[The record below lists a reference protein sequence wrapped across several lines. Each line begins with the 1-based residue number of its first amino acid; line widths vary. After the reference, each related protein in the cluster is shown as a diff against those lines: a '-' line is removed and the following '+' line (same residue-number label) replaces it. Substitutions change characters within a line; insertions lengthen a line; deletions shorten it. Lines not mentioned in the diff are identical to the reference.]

1 MASRANRASQGKI
14 IPSFL
19 TAKEPCKVT
28 GLEDVKVKK
37 VTASSYHSVSLTDE
51 GELCVWG
58 SNKHGQLVSK
68 ETFLVEPQKIDAHFF
83 SGEKIGA
90 VWSGWTH
97 VVAQTAWRAQVTT
110 DSSSAQVTMQADN
123 RKRAPAWTVREV
135 LDLIAIWGE
144 DSVLAELRSKRRNA
158 KTFEKIS
165 KGMMERG
172 HNRDSDQCRVK
183 VKELRQTKEANGPS
197 GSEPRTCR
205 FYAELH
211 AILGGAA
218 TTTPP
223 VIVDSGSGIVSS
235 ATPEDSADGGEEEE
249 EEEEDEL
256 AESTQ
261 HSVLPNSQDLFLT
274 LTEVPSQPSIQD
286 PDPME
291 GTSAAANSSSLPPPS
306 RRLSQIRRRKK
317 KTQDEM
323 FSEIMES
330 SRSDRAHLNEWKET
344 VSKYRKEASERED
357 RRDQR
362 EDMRDQREERRDAR
376 DERWRQE
383 DQRRQDATLGLLRE
397 QTDML
402 RRLVELQE

>member
-1 MASRANRASQGKI
+1 
-14 IPSFL
+14 
-19 TAKEPCKVT
+19 
-28 GLEDVKVKK
+28 
-37 VTASSYHSVSLTDE
+37 
-51 GELCVWG
+51 
-58 SNKHGQLVSK
+58 
-68 ETFLVEPQKIDAHFF
+68 
-83 SGEKIGA
+83 
-90 VWSGWTH
+90 
-97 VVAQTAWRAQVTT
+97 
-110 DSSSAQVTMQADN
+110 MQADN

-135 LDLIAIWGE
+135 LDLIAVWGE

-172 HNRDSDQCRVK
+172 HNRDSEQCRVK
-183 VKELRQTKEANGPS
+183 VKELRQAYQKTKEANGRS

-235 ATPEDSADGGEEEE
+235 ATPEDSADGGEEKEE
-249 EEEEDEL
+249 DEDEL

-274 LTEVPSQPSIQD
+274 LTEVPSQASQASTQD
-286 PDPME
+286 SDPME

-317 KTQDEM
+317 RMRDEM

-402 RRLVELQE
+402 RRLVELQERLLENRLPLQPLFHPPPSPCSVSSSPRRVRTRGGEAPYTFPFHPSRQPKQKAVIFLTFSLWLFPSQQSSSQIPPGFPPSFSNLLIKNK

>member
-1 MASRANRASQGKI
+1 
-14 IPSFL
+14 
-19 TAKEPCKVT
+19 
-28 GLEDVKVKK
+28 
-37 VTASSYHSVSLTDE
+37 
-51 GELCVWG
+51 
-58 SNKHGQLVSK
+58 
-68 ETFLVEPQKIDAHFF
+68 
-83 SGEKIGA
+83 
-90 VWSGWTH
+90 
-97 VVAQTAWRAQVTT
+97 
-110 DSSSAQVTMQADN
+110 MQADN

-135 LDLIAIWGE
+135 LDLIAVWGE

-183 VKELRQTKEANGPS
+183 VKELRQAYQKTKEANGCS

-205 FYAELH
+205 FYAKLH

-223 VIVDSGSGIVSS
+223 VIVDSGSGIVLS

-249 EEEEDEL
+249 EEEDEL

-261 HSVLPNSQDLFLT
+261 HSILPNSQDLFLS
-274 LTEVPSQPSIQD
+274 LTEVPSQASIQD

-317 KTQDEM
+317 KTRDEM

-344 VSKYRKEASERED
+344 VAKYRKEASERED

-362 EDMRDQREERRDAR
+362 EDMRDLREERRDAR

-402 RRLVELQE
+402 RRLVELQERLQENRLPLQPLYPTPPSPCSISSSPRRVRTRGVGGGSVHLPIPPQWTAQAKGCHFFNLFLVAFSFPPILLPNPTQVPSLFF

>member
-1 MASRANRASQGKI
+1 
-14 IPSFL
+14 
-19 TAKEPCKVT
+19 
-28 GLEDVKVKK
+28 
-37 VTASSYHSVSLTDE
+37 
-51 GELCVWG
+51 
-58 SNKHGQLVSK
+58 
-68 ETFLVEPQKIDAHFF
+68 
-83 SGEKIGA
+83 
-90 VWSGWTH
+90 
-97 VVAQTAWRAQVTT
+97 
-110 DSSSAQVTMQADN
+110 MQADN

-172 HNRDSDQCRVK
+172 HNRDSDQCRLK
-183 VKELRQTKEANGPS
+183 VKELRQAYQKTKEANRRS

-274 LTEVPSQPSIQD
+274 LTEVPSQPSQASIQD

-306 RRLSQIRRRKK
+306 RRLSQIRRHKK
-317 KTQDEM
+317 KTRDEM

-362 EDMRDQREERRDAR
+362 EDMRDQREDRRDQREERRDAR

-402 RRLVELQE
+402 RHLVELQERLQENRLPLQPLYPPSPSPCSVSSSPRRVRTRGGRLRTPSHSTPVDSPSKRLSFF

>member
-1 MASRANRASQGKI
+1 
-14 IPSFL
+14 
-19 TAKEPCKVT
+19 
-28 GLEDVKVKK
+28 
-37 VTASSYHSVSLTDE
+37 
-51 GELCVWG
+51 
-58 SNKHGQLVSK
+58 
-68 ETFLVEPQKIDAHFF
+68 
-83 SGEKIGA
+83 
-90 VWSGWTH
+90 
-97 VVAQTAWRAQVTT
+97 
-110 DSSSAQVTMQADN
+110 MQADN

-183 VKELRQTKEANGPS
+183 VKELRQAYQKTKEANGHS
-197 GSEPRTCR
+197 GSEPRTCC
-205 FYAELH
+205 FYDELH
-211 AILGGAA
+211 AVLGGAA

-223 VIVDSGSGIVSS
+223 RTVDSDAGMISS
-235 ATPEDSADGGEEEE
+235 ATPEDSADGEE

-261 HSVLPNSQDLFLT
+261 HSVLPNSQDLFLS
-274 LTEVPSQPSIQD
+274 LTEVPSQPSNQD
-286 PDPME
+286 HDPME
-291 GTSAAANSSSLPPPS
+291 GTSAAANSSSLPPLS

-317 KTQDEM
+317 KTRDEM
-323 FSEIMES
+323 FAEIMES
-330 SRSDRAHLNEWKET
+330 TRSDRAHLNEWKDT

-357 RRDQR
+357 RRDQC
-362 EDMRDQREERRDAR
+362 EDRRDQREERRDAR

-383 DQRRQDATLGLLRE
+383 DQRRQDATLGLRE

-402 RRLVELQE
+402 RRLVELQEQQQDNRVPLQPLYNPPSLLPMFHSLLTQTCKNAGRGGSVHLPIPPQWTAQAKGCPFFNLFLVAFSFPPILLPNPTRVPSLFL

>member
-1 MASRANRASQGKI
+1 
-14 IPSFL
+14 
-19 TAKEPCKVT
+19 
-28 GLEDVKVKK
+28 
-37 VTASSYHSVSLTDE
+37 
-51 GELCVWG
+51 
-58 SNKHGQLVSK
+58 
-68 ETFLVEPQKIDAHFF
+68 
-83 SGEKIGA
+83 
-90 VWSGWTH
+90 
-97 VVAQTAWRAQVTT
+97 
-110 DSSSAQVTMQADN
+110 MQADN

-183 VKELRQTKEANGPS
+183 VKELRQAYQKTKEANGRS

-211 AILGGAA
+211 AILGGTV

-249 EEEEDEL
+249 DEL

-261 HSVLPNSQDLFLT
+261 HSVLPNSQDLFLS
-274 LTEVPSQPSIQD
+274 LTEVPSQPPQASIQD

-317 KTQDEM
+317 KTRDEM
-323 FSEIMES
+323 FAEIMES

-362 EDMRDQREERRDAR
+362 EDRRDTR

-402 RRLVELQE
+402 RRLVELQERLQENRLPLQPLYPPPHVPYPPLPDV

>member
-1 MASRANRASQGKI
+1 
-14 IPSFL
+14 
-19 TAKEPCKVT
+19 
-28 GLEDVKVKK
+28 
-37 VTASSYHSVSLTDE
+37 
-51 GELCVWG
+51 
-58 SNKHGQLVSK
+58 
-68 ETFLVEPQKIDAHFF
+68 
-83 SGEKIGA
+83 
-90 VWSGWTH
+90 
-97 VVAQTAWRAQVTT
+97 
-110 DSSSAQVTMQADN
+110 MQADN

-135 LDLIAIWGE
+135 LDLIAVWGE

-183 VKELRQTKEANGPS
+183 VKERRQAYQKTKEANGRS
-197 GSEPRTCR
+197 GSEPWTCR

-223 VIVDSGSGIVSS
+223 VIMDSGSGIVSS
-235 ATPEDSADGGEEEE
+235 ATPEDSADGGE

-261 HSVLPNSQDLFLT
+261 HSVLPNSQDLFLS
-274 LTEVPSQPSIQD
+274 LPEVPSQPSQASIQD

-317 KTQDEM
+317 KTRDEM

-344 VSKYRKEASERED
+344 VAKYRKEASELED

-362 EDMRDQREERRDAR
+362 EDMRDQREDRRDAR

-402 RRLVELQE
+402 RRLVELQERLQENRVPLQPLYPPPHVPYPPHPDV

>member
-1 MASRANRASQGKI
+1 
-14 IPSFL
+14 
-19 TAKEPCKVT
+19 
-28 GLEDVKVKK
+28 
-37 VTASSYHSVSLTDE
+37 
-51 GELCVWG
+51 
-58 SNKHGQLVSK
+58 
-68 ETFLVEPQKIDAHFF
+68 
-83 SGEKIGA
+83 
-90 VWSGWTH
+90 
-97 VVAQTAWRAQVTT
+97 
-110 DSSSAQVTMQADN
+110 MQADN

-135 LDLIAIWGE
+135 LDLIAVWGE

-172 HNRDSDQCRVK
+172 HNRDSEQCRVK
-183 VKELRQTKEANGPS
+183 VKELRQAYQKTKEANGRS
-197 GSEPRTCR
+197 GLEPRTCR

-223 VIVDSGSGIVSS
+223 VFVDSGSGIVSS

-249 EEEEDEL
+249 EDEL

-261 HSVLPNSQDLFLT
+261 HSILPNSQDLFIT
-274 LTEVPSQPSIQD
+274 LTEVPSQASQASTQD
-286 PDPME
+286 SDPME

-306 RRLSQIRRRKK
+306 RRLSQIRCRKK
-317 KTQDEM
+317 RTRDEM

-330 SRSDRAHLNEWKET
+330 SCSDRAHLNEWKET
-344 VSKYRKEASERED
+344 VSKYRKEVSEREE

-362 EDMRDQREERRDAR
+362 EDRRDQREERRDAR

-383 DQRRQDATLGLLRE
+383 DQRMKDATLGLLR
-397 QTDML
+397 
-402 RRLVELQE
+402 RLVEVQERLLENRLPLQPLFHPLPSPCSVSSSPRRVRTRGGRLRTPSHSTPVDSPSKRLSFF

>member
-1 MASRANRASQGKI
+1 
-14 IPSFL
+14 
-19 TAKEPCKVT
+19 
-28 GLEDVKVKK
+28 
-37 VTASSYHSVSLTDE
+37 
-51 GELCVWG
+51 
-58 SNKHGQLVSK
+58 
-68 ETFLVEPQKIDAHFF
+68 
-83 SGEKIGA
+83 
-90 VWSGWTH
+90 
-97 VVAQTAWRAQVTT
+97 
-110 DSSSAQVTMQADN
+110 MQADN

-135 LDLIAIWGE
+135 LDLIAVWGE

-172 HNRDSDQCRVK
+172 HNRDSEQCRVK
-183 VKELRQTKEANGPS
+183 VKELRQAYQKTKEANGRS

-205 FYAELH
+205 YYAELH

-223 VIVDSGSGIVSS
+223 LFVDSGSGIVS
-235 ATPEDSADGGEEEE
+235 TPEDSADGVEEEEE

-261 HSVLPNSQDLFLT
+261 HSILPNSQDLFIT
-274 LTEVPSQPSIQD
+274 LTEVPSQASTQD
-286 PDPME
+286 SDPME

-317 KTQDEM
+317 KTREDM
-323 FSEIMES
+323 FSEIMQS

-344 VSKYRKEASERED
+344 VSKYRKEVSDRED

-362 EDMRDQREERRDAR
+362 EERRDQREERRDDR

-383 DQRRQDATLGLLRE
+383 DQRMKDATLGLLR
-397 QTDML
+397 
-402 RRLVELQE
+402 RLVEVQERLLENRLPLQPLFHPPPSPCSVSSSPRRVRTQGGRLRTPSHSTPVDSPSKRLSFF

>member
-1 MASRANRASQGKI
+1 
-14 IPSFL
+14 
-19 TAKEPCKVT
+19 
-28 GLEDVKVKK
+28 
-37 VTASSYHSVSLTDE
+37 
-51 GELCVWG
+51 
-58 SNKHGQLVSK
+58 
-68 ETFLVEPQKIDAHFF
+68 
-83 SGEKIGA
+83 
-90 VWSGWTH
+90 
-97 VVAQTAWRAQVTT
+97 
-110 DSSSAQVTMQADN
+110 MQADN

-135 LDLIAIWGE
+135 LDLIAVWGE

-183 VKELRQTKEANGPS
+183 VKELRQAYQKTKEANGCS
-197 GSEPRTCR
+197 GSEPRTCH

-218 TTTPP
+218 TITPP

-274 LTEVPSQPSIQD
+274 LTEVPSQPSQASTQD

-306 RRLSQIRRRKK
+306 RRLSQIRRHKK
-317 KTQDEM
+317 RMRDEM

-330 SRSDRAHLNEWKET
+330 RHSDRAHLNEWKET

-362 EDMRDQREERRDAR
+362 EDRRDQREERRDAR

-402 RRLVELQE
+402 RVWWSFRNGCRKTDCRYSPCSTLPSPHVPYPPHLDV

>member
-1 MASRANRASQGKI
+1 M
-14 IPSFL
+14 
-19 TAKEPCKVT
+19 
-28 GLEDVKVKK
+28 
-37 VTASSYHSVSLTDE
+37 
-51 GELCVWG
+51 
-58 SNKHGQLVSK
+58 
-68 ETFLVEPQKIDAHFF
+68 
-83 SGEKIGA
+83 
-90 VWSGWTH
+90 
-97 VVAQTAWRAQVTT
+97 QT
-110 DSSSAQVTMQADN
+110 DN

-135 LDLIAIWGE
+135 LDLIAVWGE
-144 DSVLAELRSKRRNA
+144 DSVLAELRSKKRNA

-172 HNRDSDQCRVK
+172 HNRDSEQCHVK
-183 VKELRQTKEANGPS
+183 VKELRQAYQKTKEANGRS

-249 EEEEDEL
+249 EDEDEL

-261 HSVLPNSQDLFLT
+261 HSVLPNRQDLFLT
-274 LTEVPSQPSIQD
+274 LTEVPSQASQASTQD
-286 PDPME
+286 SDPME
-291 GTSAAANSSSLPPPS
+291 GTSAAANSSSIPPPS

-317 KTQDEM
+317 RTRDEM

-330 SRSDRAHLNEWKET
+330 SRSDRANLNEWKET

-362 EDMRDQREERRDAR
+362 EERRDQREERRDAR

-383 DQRRQDATLGLLRE
+383 DQRSKDATLGLLRE

-402 RRLVELQE
+402 RRLVELQERLLENRLPLQPLFHPPPSPCSVSSSPRCVRTRGGGGSVHLPIPTQ

>member
-1 MASRANRASQGKI
+1 
-14 IPSFL
+14 
-19 TAKEPCKVT
+19 
-28 GLEDVKVKK
+28 
-37 VTASSYHSVSLTDE
+37 
-51 GELCVWG
+51 
-58 SNKHGQLVSK
+58 
-68 ETFLVEPQKIDAHFF
+68 
-83 SGEKIGA
+83 
-90 VWSGWTH
+90 
-97 VVAQTAWRAQVTT
+97 
-110 DSSSAQVTMQADN
+110 MQADN

-135 LDLIAIWGE
+135 LDLIAVWGE

-172 HNRDSDQCRVK
+172 HNRDSEQCRVK
-183 VKELRQTKEANGPS
+183 VKELRQAYQKTKEANGRS

-249 EEEEDEL
+249 EDEDEL

-261 HSVLPNSQDLFLT
+261 HSVIPNSQDLFLT
-274 LTEVPSQPSIQD
+274 LTEVPSQASQASTED
-286 PDPME
+286 SDPME
-291 GTSAAANSSSLPPPS
+291 GTSAAANSSSFPPPS

-317 KTQDEM
+317 RTRDEM

-362 EDMRDQREERRDAR
+362 EDRRDQREDRRDAR

-402 RRLVELQE
+402 RRLVELQERLLENRLPLQPLFYPPPSPCSVSSSPRRVRTRGGRLRTPSHSTPVDSPSKRLSFF

>member
-1 MASRANRASQGKI
+1 
-14 IPSFL
+14 
-19 TAKEPCKVT
+19 
-28 GLEDVKVKK
+28 
-37 VTASSYHSVSLTDE
+37 
-51 GELCVWG
+51 
-58 SNKHGQLVSK
+58 
-68 ETFLVEPQKIDAHFF
+68 
-83 SGEKIGA
+83 
-90 VWSGWTH
+90 
-97 VVAQTAWRAQVTT
+97 
-110 DSSSAQVTMQADN
+110 MQADN

-135 LDLIAIWGE
+135 LDLIAVWGE

-172 HNRDSDQCRVK
+172 HNRDSEQCRVK
-183 VKELRQTKEANGPS
+183 VKELRQAYQKTKEANGCS
-197 GSEPRTCR
+197 RSEPRICR

-235 ATPEDSADGGEEEE
+235 ATPEDSADGGEDEDED
-249 EEEEDEL
+249 EDEL

-274 LTEVPSQPSIQD
+274 LTEVPSQASQASTQD
-286 PDPME
+286 SDPME

-317 KTQDEM
+317 RTRDEM

-330 SRSDRAHLNEWKET
+330 SRSDRAHLNECKET

-357 RRDQR
+357 MRDQR
-362 EDMRDQREERRDAR
+362 EDMRDQREDRRDQREERRDQREERRDAR

-402 RRLVELQE
+402 RRLVELQERLLENRLPLQPLFHPPPSPCSVSSSPRRVRTWGGGGSVHLPIPSQ

>member
-1 MASRANRASQGKI
+1 
-14 IPSFL
+14 
-19 TAKEPCKVT
+19 
-28 GLEDVKVKK
+28 
-37 VTASSYHSVSLTDE
+37 
-51 GELCVWG
+51 
-58 SNKHGQLVSK
+58 
-68 ETFLVEPQKIDAHFF
+68 
-83 SGEKIGA
+83 
-90 VWSGWTH
+90 
-97 VVAQTAWRAQVTT
+97 
-110 DSSSAQVTMQADN
+110 MQADN

-135 LDLIAIWGE
+135 LDLIAVWGE

-172 HNRDSDQCRVK
+172 HNRDSEQCRVK
-183 VKELRQTKEANGPS
+183 VKELRQAYQKTKEANGRS

-235 ATPEDSADGGEEEE
+235 ATPEDSADGGEEEDE
-249 EEEEDEL
+249 EEL

-274 LTEVPSQPSIQD
+274 LTEVPSQASQASTQD
-286 PDPME
+286 SDPME

-317 KTQDEM
+317 RTRDEM

-357 RRDQR
+357 RRDQH
-362 EDMRDQREERRDAR
+362 EDRRDAR

-402 RRLVELQE
+402 RRLVELQERLLENRLPLQPLFHPPHVPYPPHPDV

>member
-1 MASRANRASQGKI
+1 
-14 IPSFL
+14 
-19 TAKEPCKVT
+19 
-28 GLEDVKVKK
+28 
-37 VTASSYHSVSLTDE
+37 
-51 GELCVWG
+51 
-58 SNKHGQLVSK
+58 
-68 ETFLVEPQKIDAHFF
+68 
-83 SGEKIGA
+83 
-90 VWSGWTH
+90 
-97 VVAQTAWRAQVTT
+97 
-110 DSSSAQVTMQADN
+110 MQADN
-123 RKRAPAWTVREV
+123 RKRAPAWTMREV
-135 LDLIAIWGE
+135 LDLIAVWGE

-172 HNRDSDQCRVK
+172 HNRDSEQCRVK
-183 VKELRQTKEANGPS
+183 VKELRQAYQKTKEANGRS

-205 FYAELH
+205 YYAELH

-223 VIVDSGSGIVSS
+223 LFVDSGSGIVS
-235 ATPEDSADGGEEEE
+235 TPEDSADGVEE

-261 HSVLPNSQDLFLT
+261 HSLLPNSQDLFIT
-274 LTEVPSQPSIQD
+274 PTEVPSQASQASQASTQD
-286 PDPME
+286 SDPME

-317 KTQDEM
+317 KTRDEM
-323 FSEIMES
+323 FSEIMQS

-344 VSKYRKEASERED
+344 VSKYRKEVSERED

-362 EDMRDQREERRDAR
+362 EERRDQREERRDDR

-383 DQRRQDATLGLLRE
+383 DQRMKDAMLGL
-397 QTDML
+397 L
-402 RRLVELQE
+402 RRLVEVQEWLLENRLPLQPLFHPPPSPCSVSSSPRRVRTRGGRLRTPSHSTPVDSPSKRLSFF

>member
-1 MASRANRASQGKI
+1 
-14 IPSFL
+14 
-19 TAKEPCKVT
+19 
-28 GLEDVKVKK
+28 
-37 VTASSYHSVSLTDE
+37 
-51 GELCVWG
+51 
-58 SNKHGQLVSK
+58 
-68 ETFLVEPQKIDAHFF
+68 
-83 SGEKIGA
+83 
-90 VWSGWTH
+90 
-97 VVAQTAWRAQVTT
+97 
-110 DSSSAQVTMQADN
+110 MQADN

-135 LDLIAIWGE
+135 LDLIAVWGE
-144 DSVLAELRSKRRNA
+144 DSVLVELRSKRRNA

-172 HNRDSDQCRVK
+172 HNRDSEQCRVK
-183 VKELRQTKEANGPS
+183 VKELRQAYQKTKEANGRS

-235 ATPEDSADGGEEEE
+235 ATPEDSADGGEEED
-249 EEEEDEL
+249 EDEDKL

-274 LTEVPSQPSIQD
+274 LTEVPSQASQASTQD
-286 PDPME
+286 SDPME

-317 KTQDEM
+317 RTRDEM

-362 EDMRDQREERRDAR
+362 EDRRDQREDRRDQREERRDAR

-402 RRLVELQE
+402 RRLVELQERLLENRLPLQPLFHPPPSPCSVSSSPRRVRTRGGRLRTLSHSTPVDSPSKRLSFF

>member
-1 MASRANRASQGKI
+1 
-14 IPSFL
+14 
-19 TAKEPCKVT
+19 
-28 GLEDVKVKK
+28 
-37 VTASSYHSVSLTDE
+37 
-51 GELCVWG
+51 
-58 SNKHGQLVSK
+58 
-68 ETFLVEPQKIDAHFF
+68 
-83 SGEKIGA
+83 
-90 VWSGWTH
+90 
-97 VVAQTAWRAQVTT
+97 
-110 DSSSAQVTMQADN
+110 MQADN

-135 LDLIAIWGE
+135 LDLIAVWGE

-172 HNRDSDQCRVK
+172 HNRDSEQCRVK
-183 VKELRQTKEANGPS
+183 VKELRQAYQKTKEANGRS

-205 FYAELH
+205 YYAELH

-223 VIVDSGSGIVSS
+223 LFVDSGSGIVS
-235 ATPEDSADGGEEEE
+235 TPEDSADGVEEE

-261 HSVLPNSQDLFLT
+261 HSLLPNSQDLFIT
-274 LTEVPSQPSIQD
+274 PTEVPSQASQASTQD
-286 PDPME
+286 SDPME

-317 KTQDEM
+317 KMRDEM
-323 FSEIMES
+323 FSEIMQS

-344 VSKYRKEASERED
+344 VSKYRKEVSERED

-362 EDMRDQREERRDAR
+362 EERRDQREERRDDR
-376 DERWRQE
+376 DERWWQE
-383 DQRRQDATLGLLRE
+383 DQRMKDATLGLLR
-397 QTDML
+397 
-402 RRLVELQE
+402 RLVEVQERLLENRLPLQPLFHPPPSPCSVSSSPRRVRTRWGRLRTPSHSTPVDSPSKRLSFF

>member
-1 MASRANRASQGKI
+1 
-14 IPSFL
+14 
-19 TAKEPCKVT
+19 
-28 GLEDVKVKK
+28 
-37 VTASSYHSVSLTDE
+37 
-51 GELCVWG
+51 
-58 SNKHGQLVSK
+58 
-68 ETFLVEPQKIDAHFF
+68 
-83 SGEKIGA
+83 
-90 VWSGWTH
+90 
-97 VVAQTAWRAQVTT
+97 
-110 DSSSAQVTMQADN
+110 MQADN
-123 RKRAPAWTVREV
+123 RKRAPAWTVREI
-135 LDLIAIWGE
+135 LDLIAVWGE

-158 KTFEKIS
+158 KIYEKIS

-183 VKELRQTKEANGPS
+183 VKELRQAYQKTKEANGRS

-223 VIVDSGSGIVSS
+223 VFVDSESGIVS
-235 ATPEDSADGGEEEE
+235 TPEDSADGV

-261 HSVLPNSQDLFLT
+261 HSILPNSQDLFIT
-274 LTEVPSQPSIQD
+274 PTEVPSQASQASTQD
-286 PDPME
+286 SDPME

-317 KTQDEM
+317 KTREEM

-344 VSKYRKEASERED
+344 VSKYRKEVSE
-357 RRDQR
+357 R

-383 DQRRQDATLGLLRE
+383 DQRMKEATLGLL
-397 QTDML
+397 Q
-402 RRLVELQE
+402 RLVEVQERLLENRLPLQPLFHPPPSPCSVSSSPRRVRTRGGRLRTPSHSTPVDSPSKRLSFF

>member
-1 MASRANRASQGKI
+1 M
-14 IPSFL
+14 
-19 TAKEPCKVT
+19 
-28 GLEDVKVKK
+28 
-37 VTASSYHSVSLTDE
+37 
-51 GELCVWG
+51 
-58 SNKHGQLVSK
+58 
-68 ETFLVEPQKIDAHFF
+68 
-83 SGEKIGA
+83 
-90 VWSGWTH
+90 
-97 VVAQTAWRAQVTT
+97 TT

-135 LDLIAIWGE
+135 LDLIAVWGE

-183 VKELRQTKEANGPS
+183 VKELRQTYQKTKEANGHS

-223 VIVDSGSGIVSS
+223 VIVDSGLGIVSS
-235 ATPEDSADGGEEEE
+235 ATPEDSADGGEEE

-261 HSVLPNSQDLFLT
+261 HSVLPNSQDLFLS
-274 LTEVPSQPSIQD
+274 LTEVPSQPSQASTQD

-317 KTQDEM
+317 RTRDEM

-330 SRSDRAHLNEWKET
+330 SRSHRAHLNEWKET
-344 VSKYRKEASERED
+344 VAKYRKDASERED

-362 EDMRDQREERRDAR
+362 EDMRDQREDRRDQREERRDAR

-402 RRLVELQE
+402 WRLVELQERLQENRLPLQPLFHPPHVPYPPHPDV

>member
-1 MASRANRASQGKI
+1 
-14 IPSFL
+14 
-19 TAKEPCKVT
+19 
-28 GLEDVKVKK
+28 
-37 VTASSYHSVSLTDE
+37 
-51 GELCVWG
+51 
-58 SNKHGQLVSK
+58 
-68 ETFLVEPQKIDAHFF
+68 
-83 SGEKIGA
+83 
-90 VWSGWTH
+90 
-97 VVAQTAWRAQVTT
+97 
-110 DSSSAQVTMQADN
+110 MQADN

-135 LDLIAIWGE
+135 LDLIAVWGE

-172 HNRDSDQCRVK
+172 HNRDSEQCRVK
-183 VKELRQTKEANGPS
+183 VKELRQAYQKTKEANGRS
-197 GSEPRTCR
+197 RSEPRTCR
-205 FYAELH
+205 YYAELH

-223 VIVDSGSGIVSS
+223 LFVDSGSGIVS
-235 ATPEDSADGGEEEE
+235 TPEDSADGVEE

-261 HSVLPNSQDLFLT
+261 HSLLPNSQDLFLT
-274 LTEVPSQPSIQD
+274 LTEVPSQASQASTQD
-286 PDPME
+286 SDPME

-317 KTQDEM
+317 KTRDEM
-323 FSEIMES
+323 FSEIMQS

-344 VSKYRKEASERED
+344 VSKYRKEVSERED

-362 EDMRDQREERRDAR
+362 EERRDQREERRDDR

-383 DQRRQDATLGLLRE
+383 DQRMKDATLGLLR
-397 QTDML
+397 
-402 RRLVELQE
+402 RLVEVQERLLENRMPLQPLFHPPPSPCSVSSSPRRVRTRGGRLRTPSHSTPVDSPSKRLSFF

>member
-1 MASRANRASQGKI
+1 
-14 IPSFL
+14 
-19 TAKEPCKVT
+19 
-28 GLEDVKVKK
+28 
-37 VTASSYHSVSLTDE
+37 
-51 GELCVWG
+51 
-58 SNKHGQLVSK
+58 
-68 ETFLVEPQKIDAHFF
+68 
-83 SGEKIGA
+83 
-90 VWSGWTH
+90 
-97 VVAQTAWRAQVTT
+97 
-110 DSSSAQVTMQADN
+110 MQSDN

-135 LDLIAIWGE
+135 LDLIAVWGE

-172 HNRDSDQCRVK
+172 HNRDSEQCRVK
-183 VKELRQTKEANGPS
+183 VKELRQAYQKTKEANGRS

-205 FYAELH
+205 YYTELH

-249 EEEEDEL
+249 EDEDEL

-274 LTEVPSQPSIQD
+274 LTEVPSQASQASTQD
-286 PDPME
+286 SDPME

-317 KTQDEM
+317 RTRDEM

-344 VSKYRKEASERED
+344 VSKYRKEASECEDRRDQRED

-362 EDMRDQREERRDAR
+362 EDRRDAR

-402 RRLVELQE
+402 RRLVELQERLLENRLPLQPLFHPPPSPCSVSSSPRRVRTRGGRLRTPSHSTPVDSPSKRLSFF